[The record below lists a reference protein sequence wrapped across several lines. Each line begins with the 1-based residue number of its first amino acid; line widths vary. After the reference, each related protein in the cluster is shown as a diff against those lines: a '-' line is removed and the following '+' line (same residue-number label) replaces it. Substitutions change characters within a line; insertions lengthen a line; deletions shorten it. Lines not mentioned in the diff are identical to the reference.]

1 MRKPMSDAKP
11 ACPKCHQKILQSLST
26 RCMYCGTQLPK
37 NYHPSD
43 EQKQAILARHEE
55 TNRAHDLAME
65 EKQAKEN
72 KKNKRKKQA
81 AIDPPI
87 GGGH

>member
-1 MRKPMSDAKP
+1 MSNVKPT
-11 ACPKCHQKILQSLST
+11 CPKCRQKILQSLSI
-26 RCMYCGTQLPK
+26 RCMYCGAELPK
-37 NYHPSD
+37 HHHPSD

-72 KKNKRKKQA
+72 KKNKRKKQ
-81 AIDPPI
+81 PPI
-87 GGGH
+87 APSIGGDA